1 MLRPT
6 AEEILKRSIEAT
18 GNAMALAKV
27 QTLVQKGTFKING
40 STKKGSVLIQ
50 YKLAQN
56 ISKARITQV
65 LPNGHVVQQIF
76 DGEHLW
82 YKTGKN
88 PAQQATLV
96 AQTEFRM
103 QSLLDSSL
111 RWKEFYDKIEIGGKE
126 TVLRHTTYALRM
138 TTKTGEVVLRYIDA
152 KTFLPLRIDYVAK
165 TQLGPV
171 ATQTY
176 ISRYQ
181 KVGGIMVP
189 FKTQTLTPSGDI
201 VLVLTDVKANVPLD
215 DNLFLPPSKS
225 KKPAPTVKKPRS
237 KP

>member
-18 GNAMALAKV
+18 GNAAALAKV

-40 STKKGSVLIQ
+40 STKTGSVLIQ
-50 YKLAQN
+50 HKLTN
-56 ISKARITQV
+56 KISKTCITQI
-65 LPNGHVVQQIF
+65 LPNGHVVRQVF
-76 DGEHLW
+76 DGTHLW
-82 YKTGKN
+82 FQTGKN
-88 PAQQATLV
+88 PLTQATPI
-96 AQTEFRM
+96 AQTEFQM
-103 QSLLDSSL
+103 HSLLDSSL
-111 RWKEFYDKIEIGGKE
+111 RWKEFYDKVEIGGKE

-138 TTKTGEVVLRYIDA
+138 TTKAGEIVLRYIDA

-171 ATQTY
+171 STQTY

-181 KVGGIMVP
+181 KIGGIMVP
-189 FKTQTLTPSGDI
+189 FKTQTITPSGDI

-215 DNLFLPPSKS
+215 DSLFAPPNKS
-225 KKPAPTVKKPRS
+225 KKPAS
-237 KP
+237 AHQ

>member
-1 MLRPT
+1 MLRLT

-18 GNAMALAKV
+18 GNAAALAKV

-40 STKKGSVLIQ
+40 STKTGSVLIQ
-50 YKLAQN
+50 YKN
-56 ISKARITQV
+56 KGSISKARITQV
-65 LPNGHVVQQIF
+65 LPNGHVVRQVF
-76 DGEHLW
+76 DGTNLW
-82 YKTGKN
+82 YHTGKK
-88 PAQQATLV
+88 PLEQAIPV

-103 QSLLDSSL
+103 HSLLDSPL
-111 RWKEFYDKIEIGGKE
+111 RWKEFFTKVEIGGKE

-152 KTFLPLRIDYVAK
+152 KTFLPLRVDYVAK

-181 KVGGIMVP
+181 KIGGIMIP
-189 FKTQTLTPSGDI
+189 FKTQTITPSGDI

-215 DNLFLPPSKS
+215 DSLFLPPDKS
-225 KKPAPTVKKPRS
+225 KKAKP
-237 KP
+237 